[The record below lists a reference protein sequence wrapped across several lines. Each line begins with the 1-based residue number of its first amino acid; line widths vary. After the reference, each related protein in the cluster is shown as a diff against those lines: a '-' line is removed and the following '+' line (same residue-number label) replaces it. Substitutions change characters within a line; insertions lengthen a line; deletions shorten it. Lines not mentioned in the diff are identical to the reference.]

1 MNKKLKNSLKL
12 VRKILMT
19 FHAELR
25 GQRLGD
31 VTILDD
37 EIGRTVAIF
46 AITAFFAKEAA
57 IVLLW
62 LCAPEWFRIV
72 AVARLAFPVR
82 L

>member
-1 MNKKLKNSLKL
+1 
-12 VRKILMT
+12 MT

-37 EIGRTVAIF
+37 EIGRIVAII
-46 AITAFFAKEAA
+46 AIIAIIAFFAKEAT

-62 LCAPEWFRIV
+62 LCAPEWSRFV
-72 AVARLAFPVR
+72 ALARLAFLVR